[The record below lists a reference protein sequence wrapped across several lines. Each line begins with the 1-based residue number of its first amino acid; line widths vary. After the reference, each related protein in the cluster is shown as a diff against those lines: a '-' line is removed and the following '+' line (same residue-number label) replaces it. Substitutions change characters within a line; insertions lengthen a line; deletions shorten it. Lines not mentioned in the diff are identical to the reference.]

1 LAATS
6 IEEVRAM
13 TEFVPDS
20 PKPGPAREMDTGVPP
35 AELDDQDLSHHL
47 DSLDRTAQDIREHGS
62 PQAEEHH
69 EARTREL
76 AAELEW
82 RGQHA
87 DSVAGGA
94 VVGHPTA
101 TGDDIR
107 VLAKSTSEAPVLV
120 LAGGRL
126 VVMDAEDA
134 HAAGGRIVYSKE
146 RLVADAGT
154 DITDIEAELVAG
166 RITAAL
172 ADVPVNLTSVGDL
185 SADERTD
192 VR

>member
-1 LAATS
+1 
-6 IEEVRAM
+6 M

-20 PKPGPAREMDTGVPP
+20 VKPEPAEERQGPAREMDTGVPP

-76 AAELEW
+76 AAEQEW
-82 RGQHA
+82 RDQHP
-87 DSVAGGA
+87 DSVEGGRPFS
-94 VVGHPTA
+94 HPAA
-101 TGDDIR
+101 TSDDIR
-107 VLAKSTSEAPVLV
+107 VLAKSTSTAPVLV
-120 LAGGRL
+120 LTGGRL
-126 VVMDAEDA
+126 VVMDAQDA
-134 HAAGGRIVYSKE
+134 PAAGGRVVYSKE

-172 ADVPVNLTSVGDL
+172 ADVPVSGVAVGDL
-185 SADERTD
+185 PDDEPDQAR
-192 VR
+192 